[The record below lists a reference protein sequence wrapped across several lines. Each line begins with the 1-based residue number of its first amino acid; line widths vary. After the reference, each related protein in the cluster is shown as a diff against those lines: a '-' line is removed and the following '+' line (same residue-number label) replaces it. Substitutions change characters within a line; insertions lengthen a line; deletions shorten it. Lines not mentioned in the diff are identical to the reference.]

1 MTYTVMML
9 VTRKADLSLDQFKDH
24 YENKHV
30 PLILDC
36 LKGVEP
42 LSHMRY
48 YLQRNDAAKG
58 DGDVAP
64 PLVFAGDASTIDYD
78 CLTKIEFRDEEHFQQ
93 FNHEFMNSPRLAEV
107 EADQKEFT
115 DGIKFRVFAVEE
127 ARVTKP

>member
-1 MTYTVMML
+1 MTYTAIML
-9 VTRKADLSLDQFKDH
+9 VTRKAGLSLDQFKDH

-30 PLILDC
+30 PLVLEC
-36 LKGVEP
+36 LKGFEP

-58 DGDVAP
+58 EADVAP
-64 PLVFAGDASTIDYD
+64 PLVFLGDASTIDYD
-78 CLTKIEFRDEEHFQQ
+78 CITKIEFRDEEHFQQ
-93 FNHEFMNSPRLAEV
+93 FNQALTNSPRLAEV

-115 DGIKFRVFAVEE
+115 DGIKFRLFAVEE